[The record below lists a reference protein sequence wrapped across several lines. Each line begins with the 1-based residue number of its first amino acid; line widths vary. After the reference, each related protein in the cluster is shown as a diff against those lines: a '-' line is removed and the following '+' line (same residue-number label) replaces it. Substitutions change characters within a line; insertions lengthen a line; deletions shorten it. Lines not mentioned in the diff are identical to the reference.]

1 MSSIKRKI
9 PPASLLQRRV
19 KPRFEPEP
27 ESDVEG
33 DMSDAPSEEGAGS
46 LGGSDDEEL
55 GGGGSGSDSDEERS
69 RRLSVQNPNY

>member
-27 ESDVEG
+27 ES